1 MVLQLK
7 EYILS
12 QPEAYEMKIGEQTF
26 RRPGDPPLDEVI
38 EMLRKKRSDDGSR
51 GSTADPEHPNDEL

>member
-1 MVLQLK
+1 
-7 EYILS
+7 
-12 QPEAYEMKIGEQTF
+12 MKIGEQTF
-26 RRPGDPPLDEVI
+26 RRPGDPPLDEVN